1 MSITAGTITQWIT
14 IPATGTGS
22 VYFKNE
28 GTSYVGIQVIKPVG
42 TTTTSFLNLYHSNVS
57 SAEFP
62 GQTGDK
68 NQPLTAPAA
77 SYLWA
82 GPDPSF
88 SGSLFTGSA
97 PASQMY
103 NVGNVGSKYLKF
115 EIGTVT
121 GGTFCVS
128 FNRKT

>member
-1 MSITAGTITQWIT
+1 MSISAGTITQWIT

-22 VYFKNE
+22 VFFKNE

-42 TTTTSFLNLYHSNVS
+42 TTTTAFLNLYHSNVS

-62 GQTGDK
+62 NQSGDK
-68 NQPLTAPAA
+68 GQPLTGSAA
-77 SYLWA
+77 NYLWA
-82 GPDPSF
+82 GPDTSF

-103 NVGNVGSKYLKF
+103 NIGNVGSKFLKL
-115 EIGTVT
+115 EIGSVT
-121 GGTFCVS
+121 GGQLCIS
-128 FNRKT
+128 FNRKA